1 MTVINGIEI
10 DYIKYKP
17 NLIREAI
24 LNNDPI
30 EEKLHVIAVVSNP
43 SLFAKRYI
51 LMKEFMERMEKNE
64 PDVIL
69 YVVELAYGDQRFLIT
84 NSKNKRH
91 LQLRTECPL
100 WHKENLVNLAV
111 RYLLPANYKAFAWI
125 DGDLEFESATW
136 AKDTLRILN
145 GAKDIV
151 QVFSHAIDMDK
162 RENTMMVF
170 HSAGYKLERNGTY
183 CPTRGLNY
191 SHPGYAW
198 AITRKAY
205 ERIGGLYDHGILGS
219 GDYVMLLALLG
230 RGNNF
235 INSRYSAD
243 FVDSVMRFQD
253 KISKLRFGYVPGVIR
268 HYFHGSKLNRKYQDR
283 NEILVRH
290 QFSPYRHITYDA
302 SGILVPTEDFSDEC
316 KAEILGYFNG
326 RNEDE

>member
-10 DYIKYKP
+10 DYITYKKNP
-17 NLIREAI
+17 IREAI
-24 LNNDPI
+24 SNNDPI

-51 LMKEFMERMEKNE
+51 LMKEFMARMENDE

-69 YVVELAYGDQRFLIT
+69 YVVELAYGNQRFLVT
-84 NSKNKRH
+84 DKKNKRH

-100 WHKENLVNLAV
+100 WHKENLVNLGV
-111 RYLLPANYKAFAWI
+111 RNLLPNNYKAFAWL
-125 DGDLEFESATW
+125 DGDIEFESPTW
-136 AKDTLRILN
+136 ALDTLRILN
-145 GAKDIV
+145 GSKDIV

-170 HSAGYKLERNGTY
+170 NSAGYKLVRNGTY
-183 CPTRGLNY
+183 CPTRGNNY
-191 SHPGYAW
+191 SHPGYGW
-198 AITRKAY
+198 AITRKAF

-219 GDYVMLLALLG
+219 GDYVMLLSLMG

-235 INSRYSAD
+235 INSRYSPD
-243 FVDSVMRFQD
+243 FVENVMQFQS
-253 KISKLRFGYVPGVIR
+253 KIQNLRFGYVPGVIR
-268 HYFHGSKLNRKYQDR
+268 HNFHGQKVNRKYQDR

-290 QFSPYRHITYDA
+290 QYSPFRHITYDA
-302 SGILVPTEDFSDEC
+302 SGIIIPTSEFPEDC
-316 KAEILGYFNG
+316 KTEIMEYFNG